1 MTWKAHPKFMAGHY
15 RSVVEELLDSK
26 NAPAKARKEH
36 IVSLI
41 GSLSFLGRMEEAGD
55 LFDLVV
61 SKSKNPLFLT
71 ASRFFLAVGW
81 TRRSE
86 YERAKKLFEQN
97 EKEAGDSPHQKFFVH
112 QGKVFYLFYTGR
124 LDSCL
129 AEAEAARKWAIA
141 SRDLFARCLATDA
154 IGSVLVGH
162 GDIHLGITRLKE
174 AREFARKI
182 GNHSLSSAID
192 ISILLYECEYGLH
205 GDSVARLEK
214 ALDAKGTED
223 SFSQANISLELARQY
238 TLRGRFADA
247 AKALEAAA
255 ENIYANQNRRQEIR
269 LNLRLA
275 ELAGR
280 RGEFFQ
286 ARHFLWFSR
295 RLLHREVDSS
305 FELAALG
312 IERKLALAE
321 GKSTEALAL
330 EKKWKA
336 LSEFYS
342 TRDRNL
348 RNRLGL
354 QPSGRENPEDR
365 VHVILS
371 QAALAPTVEKRL
383 TPLLEAGYLSEAS
396 LALRLPPAR
405 KAVALLPK
413 NMGLLIQAP
422 EKIEW
427 KEEALSSLQAKL
439 LRALAEGKELS
450 KEALVQKIWGYNYA
464 PLRHDSMVYAALSG
478 LRKALGPAGAW
489 LQPTENGYRLD
500 AFVTVSTEKAEEVS
514 QAAPALQLVPDEQL
528 SRLNHRQ
535 IEIMEWIRTVRFV
548 SVADCRKRFGTSE
561 ITALRDMD
569 GLRKEGFVVRTG
581 KARATRYS
589 LAKGE

>member
-15 RSVVEELLDSK
+15 RSVVEELLDRK
-26 NAPAKARKEH
+26 NASARGRKEH

-41 GSLSFLGRMEEAGD
+41 GSLSFLGRMEEAAD

-61 SKSKNPLFLT
+61 SRSKNPLLLT
-71 ASRFFLAVGW
+71 ASRFFLAIGW
-81 TRRSE
+81 ARRSE
-86 YERAKKLFEQN
+86 YERARSLFELN
-97 EKEAGDSPHQKFFVH
+97 ERQAGGSPHQKFFVH
-112 QGKVFYLFYTGR
+112 QGRVFYLFYTGR

-174 AREFARKI
+174 ARDFARKI
-182 GNHSLSSAID
+182 GNHSLASAIEV
-192 ISILLYECEYGLH
+192 SVLLYECEYGLH
-205 GDSVARLEK
+205 GDSVSRLEK
-214 ALDAKGTED
+214 ALEARRTED
-223 SFSQANISLELARQY
+223 SFSQGNLSLELARQY
-238 TLRGRFADA
+238 TLRGRFAEA

-305 FELAALG
+305 FELAAIG
-312 IERKLALAE
+312 IERKLCLAE
-321 GKSTEALAL
+321 GKTAEALSLEQKWNAL
-330 EKKWKA
+330 G
-336 LSEFYS
+336 EFYS

-354 QPSGRENPEDR
+354 KPSGRENPEDR

-371 QAALAPTVEKRL
+371 QVALAPTIEKRL
-383 TPLLEAGYLSEAS
+383 TPLLEAGFLSEAS
-396 LALRLPPAR
+396 LTLRLPPAR
-405 KAVALLPK
+405 KAIALLPK
-413 NMGLLIQAP
+413 NMGLLIQSS
-422 EKIEW
+422 ERIEW
-427 KEEALSSLQAKL
+427 KEGALSSLQAKL

-450 KEALVQKIWGYNYA
+450 KEALVRKIWGYTYA

-478 LRKALGPAGAW
+478 LRKALGNAGAW
-489 LQPTENGYRLD
+489 LHPTENGYRLD
-500 AFVTVSTEKAEEVS
+500 AFVAVVTEKAEES
-514 QAAPALQLVPDEQL
+514 AQGAPALSGMSEAV
-528 SRLNHRQ
+528 SHLNHRQ
-535 IEIMEWIRTVRFV
+535 IEILEWIRTVRFV
-548 SVADCRKRFGTSE
+548 SVSDCRKRFGTSE

>member
-15 RSVVEELLDSK
+15 RAVVEDLLDSK
-26 NAPAKARKEH
+26 NASAKARKDH

-41 GSLSFLGRMEEAGD
+41 GALSFLGRMEEAGD

-61 SKSKNPLFLT
+61 SKSKNSLLLT
-71 ASRFFLAVGW
+71 ASRFFLAIGW

-86 YERAKKLFEQN
+86 YERAKKLFELN
-97 EKEAGDSPHQKFFVH
+97 EKEAGGSPFEKFFVH

-162 GDIHLGITRLKE
+162 GDVHLGLTRLKE
-174 AREFARKI
+174 AKEFARKI
-182 GNHSLSSAID
+182 GNHSLASAIG
-192 ISILLYECEYGLH
+192 ISVLLYECEYGLH
-205 GDSVARLEK
+205 ADAVDRLEK

-238 TLRGRFADA
+238 TLRGRFAEA
-247 AKALEAAA
+247 AKTLEAAA

-295 RLLHREVDSS
+295 RLLHREVDAS

-321 GKSTEALAL
+321 GKNAEAAAL
-330 EKKWKA
+330 EKKWNS
-336 LSEFYS
+336 LGEFYS

-371 QAALAPTVEKRL
+371 QAALAPSLDKRL
-383 TPLLEAGYLSEAS
+383 SPLLDAGFLSEAS

-405 KAVALLPK
+405 RAIALLPK
-413 NMGLLIQAP
+413 NMGLLIQSP
-422 EKIEW
+422 ERIEW

-450 KEALVQKIWGYNYA
+450 KEVLVQKIWGYTYA

-478 LRKALGPAGAW
+478 LRKALGPAGSW
-489 LQPTENGYRLD
+489 LHPTENGYHLE
-500 AFVTVSTEKAEEVS
+500 AFVTVATEKSEE
-514 QAAPALQLVPDEQL
+514 PALVAPISSVVPDEL
-528 SRLNHRQ
+528 VSRLNHRQ
-535 IEIMEWIRTVRFV
+535 IEILEWIRTVRFV